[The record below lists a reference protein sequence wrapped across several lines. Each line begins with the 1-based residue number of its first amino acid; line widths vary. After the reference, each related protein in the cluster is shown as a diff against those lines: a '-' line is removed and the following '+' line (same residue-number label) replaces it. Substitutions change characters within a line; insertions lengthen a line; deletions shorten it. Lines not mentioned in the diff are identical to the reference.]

1 MILGKFLA
9 VPFLLLLPVI
19 ACAHNFVI
27 GQPVTPVMISEKGEL
42 ILKDGDFNYRRWDS
56 AELAGK
62 VRVMQYIAGRKS
74 AKKKNSLL
82 INAVKDAH
90 FPEDR
95 FQPTTIVNTDDA
107 IPGSGFFVRG
117 KIEKNKKNYPWAQ
130 FIVDS
135 DGLARKAWQLKE
147 ESSTIVVLDSL
158 GRVRWAKD
166 GALTPGEVAHVITLV
181 HQLIADENHNRAIP
195 LVDER

>member
-1 MILGKFLA
+1 MIFGKLMA
-9 VPFLLLLPVI
+9 VPLLILLPVI
-19 ACAHNFVI
+19 AFAHNFVI
-27 GQPVTPVMISEKGEL
+27 GKPVTPVMISERGEL
-42 ILKDGDFNYRRWDS
+42 HLNKDGDFFYTKWDT
-56 AELAGK
+56 AKLAGK

-82 INAVKDAH
+82 INAVKDAD

-147 ESSTIVVLDSL
+147 ESSTIVVLDNR

-166 GALTPGEVAHVITLV
+166 GSLTPDEVAQVIALV
-181 HQLIADENHNRAIP
+181 RQLIASENP
-195 LVDER
+195 